1 METKSE
7 FAIAALIAG
16 SISLTFSEVTSTI
29 GTESKSALPDG
40 MSGIVQLTKISS
52 KVLSSGNLY
61 LFVDNFK
68 KVLVIGTVSKKLGF
82 IIDRWKNI
90 SNSFWGS
97 KKKFVYET
105 KIESNSFKG
114 FKMEF
119 FCA

>member
-40 MSGIVQLTKISS
+40 KSGIFQLKKISLWFQIETS
-52 KVLSSGNLY
+52 KVLTFSSENLY

-68 KVLVIGTVSKKLGF
+68 KVLAIG
-82 IIDRWKNI
+82 I
-90 SNSFWGS
+90 
-97 KKKFVYET
+97 
-105 KIESNSFKG
+105 
-114 FKMEF
+114 
-119 FCA
+119 